1 MGGILGKTKVVGIA
15 GRFKA
20 RYGASIRKKW
30 KEVMERR
37 YDKYLCP
44 YCGNVTKMYRMA
56 FGIWKCPKCNSIW
69 AGAAYTP
76 WTIEK

>member
-1 MGGILGKTKVVGIA
+1 MGRTRVVGIA

-20 RYGASIRKKW
+20 RYGASVRKKW

-37 YDKYLCP
+37 YAEYRCP
-44 YCGNVTKMYRMA
+44 YCESTVRMYRIA
-56 FGIWKCPKCNSIW
+56 FGVWTCPKCGSKW